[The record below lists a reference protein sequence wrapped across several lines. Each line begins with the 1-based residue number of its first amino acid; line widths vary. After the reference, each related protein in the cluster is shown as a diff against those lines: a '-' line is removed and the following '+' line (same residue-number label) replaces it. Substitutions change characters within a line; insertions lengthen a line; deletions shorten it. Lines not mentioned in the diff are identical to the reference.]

1 MGRELDQSTKARN
14 VLGPTQFVI
23 WFLGISLEATVVVCA
38 VLRGSFRR
46 YIFLNLYMAAT
57 LLVEIGRFQILKH
70 FGYSAPEFTYFYFYS
85 DALLT
90 ILLYF
95 ALISLYTVVFDE
107 MKAEKYVRFGAVLLL
122 AGTSLFTYAVVHQ
135 SSAKILTHFV
145 FELCQNL
152 YFVGLVLTFVLWGAV
167 LKLRETRTRV
177 IQFVLS
183 LGVYF
188 SAFAVTYALRNLFPN
203 FQTPYLAQAIGF
215 FLPFAWVYTFWRVP
229 EEARLAPSRVTVVP
243 R

>member
-1 MGRELDQSTKARN
+1 M
-14 VLGPTQFVI
+14 
-23 WFLGISLEATVVVCA
+23 
-38 VLRGSFRR
+38 
-46 YIFLNLYMAAT
+46 MAL

-70 FGYSAPEFTYFYFYS
+70 FGFSSHEFAYFYFYS

-90 ILLYF
+90 ISLYF
-95 ALISLYTVVFDE
+95 ALISLYAVVFDE
-107 MKAEKYVRFGAVLLL
+107 MKAEKLVRFGAVALLG
-122 AGTSLFTYAVVHQ
+122 GTALFSYAVVYQ
-135 SSAKILTHFV
+135 SSGKMLSHFV
-145 FELCQNL
+145 FELSQNL

-177 IQFVLS
+177 VQFVLS

-188 SAFAVTYALRNLFPN
+188 SAFAVTYALRNLFPHLN
-203 FQTPYLAQAIGF
+203 TPYVAQAIGF

-229 EEARLAPSRVTVVP
+229 EEARLAPSRLAVVP